1 MEDENGN
8 PIPGV
13 HLPLHDSTPV
23 VAGRDTTVGSTTMN
37 TAGAYAFNKVLEEG
51 DYTVVET

>member
-13 HLPLHDSTPV
+13 HLPLHESTPV
-23 VAGRDTTVGSTTMN
+23 VAGRDTTVGSATMN

-51 DYTVVET
+51 DFTVVET